1 MLNHDDVSF
10 APTKE
15 FSPACVKAI
24 RAMLLEGKAEN
35 DKAEL
40 IRKYPLMFHGDVPSK
55 SPVKK
60 KS

>member
-40 IRKYPLMFHGDVPSK
+40 LIFHGDVPSK